1 MEKYNIYEL
10 IYMYH
15 TGCTYA
21 GNLLKERMDGY
32 LKTWTSEKVLSRPKG
47 SKIFY
52 EDLYLEGLL
61 ALYEAIDSYR
71 EDKAAGFITYCKKL
85 VDARQ
90 INFIQRTIYK
100 KQDTVKNIYSL
111 EELSCKEDEE
121 YVFEPE
127 TRDVLSC
134 PEYKLAF
141 HECLEALEQTIK
153 EFSVAEKE
161 VLYSWSEGMSY
172 EEGSKRL
179 NMTKKRYEGK
189 LQKVKK
195 TVRQVCGTQKMTIHV

>member
-15 TGCTYA
+15 A
-21 GNLLKERMDGY
+21 GSEFAGQLMKDCMDGY
-32 LKTWTSEKVLSRPKG
+32 LKYWTNERVMNRASVSH
-47 SKIFY
+47 IFY

-61 ALYEAIDSYR
+61 AMYEAMDTYR
-71 EDKAAGFITYCKKL
+71 DDKMAGFITYCRKL
-85 VDARQ
+85 VEARQ

-100 KQDTVKNIYSL
+100 KQEDMKNMYSL
-111 EELSCKEDEE
+111 EELTCKEDSE
-121 YVFEPE
+121 YVYEPE
-127 TRDVLSC
+127 TKDALSC

-141 HECLEALEQTIK
+141 NECLEDIEHAVS

-161 VLYSWSEGMSY
+161 VLYTWCDGMSY

-179 NMTKKRYEGK
+179 HMSKKRYEGK

-195 TVRQVCGTQKMTIHV
+195 TIRHVCGTQKMQAHL